1 VTHMHPTT
9 YREQVAAEV
18 RAAIARKH
26 ITALAVSEQTGIP
39 RSTLS
44 RKLNALAPLTVDEA
58 VEIARVLGVEP
69 GTFFPLVAHSAA
81 DAA

>member
-1 VTHMHPTT
+1 MTHMKPNT

-26 ITALAVSEQTGIP
+26 TTALAVSESAGIP

-58 VEIARVLGVEP
+58 VEIARVLGVDP
-69 GTFFPLVAHSAA
+69 GTFFPRLAQPQAA
-81 DAA
+81 

>member
-1 VTHMHPTT
+1 MKPST

-58 VEIARVLGVEP
+58 VEIARVLDVDP
-69 GTFFPLVAHSAA
+69 GAFFPRVAQVAA
-81 DAA
+81 A